1 MALFSLMGKL
11 AQEKRIQ
18 WSVNLITKQ
27 KVELSLEQ

>member
-1 MALFSLMGKL
+1 MVQFSLMVKL

-18 WSVNLITKQ
+18 WLVNLITKQ